1 MRNTIRLEILTVAIT
16 ACSFAGIANA
26 SGIDR
31 SGQDVTAFLQN
42 GLYAEAAY
50 TYVDGDVS
58 GYDNAYIGP
67 DKKAYIKGN
76 KINDIAE
83 SYDSFRYA
91 VKADLNDTFSVG
103 ILYDEPFGSATL
115 FSGDNNF
122 VAQGDRDS
130 VIQDFTGN
138 SGITESEIDNVLIPQ
153 LNNDLSLEN
162 PNGLTA
168 AELQASRDK
177 LNRLLT
183 AKDVADI
190 DVANVGEGTYV
201 EVLSESVTAIL
212 GAKLGEKKNIQ
223 VYGGPVA
230 QRIKFDAGSRG
241 LGYGNSNGYTIHS
254 SPNQDYGWLAGIS
267 YSKPEIA
274 LKAALTYRSEI
285 EHISD
290 VSETLPIIAA
300 SGGNATQSAAINV
313 TTPESVN
320 FDFQK
325 GLNSTLLATA
335 KVRWVPW
342 SDFLI
347 NTPLLGKFPLLEY
360 SKDAWIVD
368 VGLAKR
374 LTPALAV
381 SGNIS
386 WDSGTGNPG
395 GSFGAV
401 DGNYGVGVGAKYNLT
416 SNWAISAGG
425 KYLWLGDA
433 KGQLASGKIISDF
446 EGNSAYALGIKLSYQ
461 AKQNFK

>member
-1 MRNTIRLEILTVAIT
+1 MRNTIRLKTLTASII
-16 ACSFAGIANA
+16 ACSFFSIANA
-26 SGIDR
+26 SGVDR
-31 SGQDVTAFLQN
+31 SGQGITAFLQD

-50 TYVDGDVS
+50 SYVDANLS

-67 DKKAYIKGN
+67 DKKAYIQGK
-76 KINDIAE
+76 KIDDIAE
-83 SYDSFRYA
+83 SYDSFSYA
-91 VKADLNDTFSVG
+91 VKADLNDSLSIG
-103 ILYDEPFGSATL
+103 ILYDQPFGAASL
-115 FSGDNNF
+115 YSGDNNF
-122 VAQGDRDS
+122 VAQGDRDA
-130 VIQDFTGN
+130 VIQGFTGD
-138 SGITESEIDNVLIPQ
+138 SMITEFDIDNVLIPQ
-153 LNNDLSLEN
+153 LNNDLSSEN
-162 PNGLTA
+162 PNGLNAT
-168 AELQASRDK
+168 ELQAARDK
-177 LNRLLT
+177 LKRLLT
-183 AKDVADI
+183 AKNLADI
-190 DVANVGEGTYV
+190 DVANAGEGTNV

-212 GAKLGEKKNIQ
+212 GAKFGENKNIQ

-230 QRIKFDAGSRG
+230 QRIEFEVVSRG
-241 LGYGNSNGYTIHS
+241 LGYGDSNGYTIHAK
-254 SPNQDYGWLAGIS
+254 PNQDYGWLAGIS

-300 SGGNATQSAAINV
+300 SDVNATQNSAINV

-347 NTPLLGKFPLLEY
+347 TTPLLGKYPLLEY
-360 SKDAWIVD
+360 KKDAWAVD
-368 VGLAKR
+368 LGLAKR

-395 GSFGAV
+395 GSLGPV
-401 DGNYGVGVGAKYNLT
+401 DGNYGIGVGAKHNLT
-416 SNWAISAGG
+416 PNWAISAGG
-425 KYLWLGDA
+425 KYLWLGNA

-446 EGNSAYALGIKLSYQ
+446 EDNNAYALGIKLSYQ
-461 AKQNFK
+461 AK